1 MESSLGGVYE
11 LAAGWGK
18 FDSSLL
24 FLEVG
29 RAGRVTRSPS
39 VERRREGWLTAT
51 GPGRLSGPFAAQLRS
66 APLMFTLRSGRTATE
81 SSPGDANA

>member
-24 FLEVG
+24 FGG
-29 RAGRVTRSPS
+29 RAGRQSYPK
-39 VERRREGWLTAT
+39 
-51 GPGRLSGPFAAQLRS
+51 PLSRS
-66 APLMFTLRSGRTATE
+66 AARGLADGNRPGAPKLAIRGSATLRATDVH
-81 SSPGDANA
+81 SAIGAYRN